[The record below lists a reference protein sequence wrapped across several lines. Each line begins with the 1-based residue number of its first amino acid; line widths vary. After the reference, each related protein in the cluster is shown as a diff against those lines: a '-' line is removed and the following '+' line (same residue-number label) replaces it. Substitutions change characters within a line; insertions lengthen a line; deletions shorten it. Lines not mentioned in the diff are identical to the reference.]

1 MIPLKLELYNF
12 LAYCEPESLDFAGLH
27 VVCLSGENGAGKS
40 ALLDAI
46 TWALWGKARARSDD
60 DLIHHGRSEMGVTFT
75 FQLGNHIYRV
85 TRQRQAG
92 KSTRS
97 GGKSPGRTLL
107 DLQIEHNDTWR
118 SLGEDNVSQT
128 QAKITELLRLDYD
141 TFIHSAFL
149 MQGRADAFTIKP
161 PAERK
166 QVLADILGLEQ
177 WEEYDRRAK
186 ERLDKVKEELSRI
199 TYQLEEIDK
208 ELAQRG
214 DIEKEL
220 EVAQADVV
228 RLSAER
234 EQADAAEREID
245 LDAQKLQ
252 GIEQQQVEQKER
264 FQAAQGELMRIQ
276 QQLDEARRQLK
287 QHEDT
292 IAQREEIEQGYRR
305 WREAGQEDERL
316 NAQADEYH
324 QLDKERGRLKG
335 VIVAEEARLNGELS
349 RLRAQL
355 AGEEEKARKEGELL
369 KYLEDAQSQMKHLDA
384 VQAQRDGL
392 QAEREKLA
400 EARADLA
407 ARNQALHE
415 EIEPLKEKVKLL
427 EQGADLGVAECPL
440 CGQPLSQDKCTELID
455 HFRAE
460 SKEKADRLRENKAE
474 LDRMDKRVQELDSYI
489 ADLDRELKRR
499 DAVQKRIATL
509 EEQLNA
515 AREAQARAE
524 SLDAEVKAIE
534 GQLAFGEFAPEARK
548 QLDEIERQLKALGY
562 DPAAHQ
568 QVRERRK
575 QYQPFE
581 ARKRELD
588 IALAQLEG
596 ERRNVA
602 RLEEQYKRQEAA
614 AQAEKAKMD
623 QLQAEAEKL
632 KEKLADAEQIRQR
645 AAECRQAEHAAR
657 LRLDR
662 AQQRLATLDYQAKQR
677 EQFAATQ
684 AKLEQERAIYEE
696 LRLAFGK
703 KGIPAMIIEAAIPE
717 IERTANELLS
727 RMTNGRMHVR
737 FETQRETV
745 KGETVETLDIKIS
758 DELGTRDYHMYSGG
772 EGFRVNFAIRVALS
786 QLLTRRA
793 GAQLQTLVVDEGFGA
808 LDANGRE
815 QLIEA
820 INAVS
825 RDFAR
830 IIVVTHIDELK
841 DAFPACINVVKTAR
855 GSRLSVS

>member
-12 LAYCEPESLDFAGLH
+12 LAYCGPESLDFAGLH

-46 TWALWGKARARSDD
+46 TWALWGEARARSDD
-60 DLIHHGRSEMGVTFT
+60 ELIHHGRSEMWVTFT
-75 FQLGNHIYRV
+75 FQLGNHVYRV

-92 KSTRS
+92 KATRS

-107 DLQIEHNDTWR
+107 DLQVEHNGAWR
-118 SLGEDNVSQT
+118 SLGEDNVRQT

-199 TYQLEEIDK
+199 TYQLEDIDR

-220 EVAQADVV
+220 EAAQADVV

-234 EQADAAEREID
+234 EQADAAEREMD
-245 LDAQKLQ
+245 LIAQKLEGVERQQADQ
-252 GIEQQQVEQKER
+252 GAR
-264 FQAAQGELMRIQ
+264 LQAAQRELERIQ
-276 QQLDEARRQLK
+276 QQLEEARRQLK

-292 IAQREEIEQGYRR
+292 IARREEIEQGYQRWLEARR
-305 WREAGQEDERL
+305 EDERL
-316 NAQADEYH
+316 STQAEVYH
-324 QLDKERGRLKG
+324 RLNRERERLKG
-335 VIVAEEARLNGELS
+335 AIQAEEARLKEHV
-349 RLRAQL
+349 RQLRARL
-355 AGEEEKARKEGELL
+355 AEEEKKAGEEGELL
-369 KYLEDAQSQMKHLDA
+369 KHLEDARSQMEHLDA

-392 QAEREKLA
+392 QADRAKLA

-407 ARNQALHE
+407 ARSRALHE

-440 CGQPLSQDKCTELID
+440 CGQPLSQDKCMELID
-455 HFRAE
+455 RFRAE
-460 SKEKADRLRENKAE
+460 GKEKADRLRTNKAE
-474 LDRMDKRVQELDSYI
+474 LDKVDKRVQELDSHI

-499 DAVQKRIATL
+499 DAVHKWIATL
-509 EEQLNA
+509 EEQLKATQA
-515 AREAQARAE
+515 AQEKATALKTDIEKLEA
-524 SLDAEVKAIE
+524 
-534 GQLAFGEFAPEARK
+534 QLAFEDFAHEAREE
-548 QLDEIERQLKALGY
+548 LAGIDRQLADLGY
-562 DPAAHQ
+562 DPGAHQ
-568 QVRERRK
+568 QVRRQHQ

-581 ARKRELD
+581 AHKRELD
-588 IALAQLEG
+588 LALVQLEG
-596 ERRNVA
+596 ERRRV
-602 RLEEQYKRQEAA
+602 RELDDQCQRQEAA
-614 AQAEKAKMD
+614 VEAEKKRISE
-623 QLQAEAEKL
+623 LQAEAEAL
-632 KEKLADAEQIRQR
+632 KKRLAAAEQIRRR
-645 AAECRQAEHAAR
+645 AAELRQAEHEAR

-662 AQQRLATLDYQAKQR
+662 AQQKLGALEYRARQR
-677 EQFAATQ
+677 EQLVGIQ
-684 AKLEQERAIYEE
+684 AKLEQDKAIYEE

-703 KGIPAMIIEAAIPE
+703 KGIPAMIIETAIPE
-717 IERTANELLS
+717 IEKTANELLS

-737 FETQRETV
+737 FETQRDTT

-786 QLLTRRA
+786 QLLARRA

-830 IIVVTHIDELK
+830 IIVVTHLDELK
-841 DAFPACINVVKTAR
+841 DAFPARIHVVKMAG
-855 GSRLSVS
+855 GSRLAVS

>member
-46 TWALWGKARARSDD
+46 TWALWGKARSRTDD
-60 DLIHHGRSEMGVTFT
+60 ELIHHGRSEMGVTFT
-75 FQLGNHIYRV
+75 FQLGSHVYRV

-92 KSTRS
+92 KPTHS
-97 GGKSPGRTLL
+97 GSKSPGRTLL
-107 DLQIEHNDTWR
+107 DLQIEHNGTWR
-118 SLGEDNVSQT
+118 SLGEDNVHQT
-128 QAKITELLRLDYD
+128 QDKIKELLRLDYD

-149 MQGRADAFTIKP
+149 MQGRADAFTLKP

-186 ERLDKVKEELSRI
+186 ERLDEVKGELSRI
-199 TYQLEEIDK
+199 AYQLEEIDK

-234 EQADAAEREID
+234 EQADAAQREID
-245 LDAQKLQ
+245 LVDQKLQ
-252 GIEQQQVEQKER
+252 GVRQQQAEQEAR
-264 FQAAQGELMRIQ
+264 FQAAQRELERIQ
-276 QQLDEARRQLK
+276 RQLEAARHQLN
-287 QHEDT
+287 QHEAM
-292 IAQREEIEQGYRR
+292 IARREEIEQGYQRWLEARR
-305 WREAGQEDERL
+305 EDEHLRTQAEKYHRL
-316 NAQADEYH
+316 NQ
-324 QLDKERGRLKG
+324 EREQLKG
-335 VIVAEEARLNGELS
+335 AIKAEEAGLKGELS
-349 RLRAQL
+349 QLQAQL
-355 AGEEEKARKEGELL
+355 ADQEKKASEEGELL
-369 KYLEDAQSQMKHLDA
+369 RHMEDARTQMAHLDA
-384 VQAQRDGL
+384 VQAQRDEL
-392 QAEREKLA
+392 QAERARLA

-415 EIEPLKEKVKLL
+415 EIGPLKEKVKLL

-440 CGQPLSQDKCTELID
+440 CGQPLNQDKCMELID
-455 HFRAE
+455 RFRAE
-460 SKEKADRLRENKAE
+460 GKEKADRLRTNKAE
-474 LDRMDKRVQELDSYI
+474 LDRMDKRVQELDRDI

-499 DAVQKRIATL
+499 DAVHRWIATL
-509 EEQLNA
+509 EEQLKA
-515 AREAQARAE
+515 TREAQEKVTALKTNVEKIKAQLVFEDFAHEPRAK
-524 SLDAEVKAIE
+524 LAGIDR
-534 GQLAFGEFAPEARK
+534 QLA
-548 QLDEIERQLKALGY
+548 ALGY
-562 DPAAHQ
+562 TPEAHQ
-568 QVRERRK
+568 QVRSQLQ

-581 ARKRELD
+581 QSKHELD

-596 ERRNVA
+596 ERRYVQE
-602 RLEEQYKRQEAA
+602 LEDQWQRQRTTVEAE
-614 AQAEKAKMD
+614 EKKASD
-623 QLQAEAEKL
+623 LRAEAEAL
-632 KEKLADAEQIRQR
+632 EKRLADADRIRQR
-645 AAECRQAEHAAR
+645 ATELRQAEHDAR

-662 AQQRLATLDYQAKQR
+662 AQQKLGALDYRARQR
-677 EQFAATQ
+677 EQIAATQ
-684 AKLEQERAIYEE
+684 AELEQDKAIYEE

-717 IERTANELLS
+717 IEKTANELLS

-737 FETQRETV
+737 FETQRDTV

-786 QLLTRRA
+786 QLLARRA

-841 DAFPACINVVKTAR
+841 EAFPARINVVKTAS

>member
-60 DLIHHGRSEMGVTFT
+60 ELIHHGRSEMRVTFT
-75 FQLGNHIYRV
+75 FQLGNHVYRV

-92 KSTRS
+92 KATRS

-107 DLQIEHNDTWR
+107 DLQVEHNGTWR
-118 SLGEDNVSQT
+118 SLGEDNVYQT

-186 ERLDKVKEELSRI
+186 ERLDRVKEELSRI
-199 TYQLEEIDK
+199 TYQLEDIDR

-220 EVAQADVV
+220 ETAQADVV

-245 LDAQKLQ
+245 LVAQKLE
-252 GIEQQQVEQKER
+252 GIERQQAEQDAR
-264 FQAAQGELMRIQ
+264 LQAAQREFKRIQ
-276 QQLDEARRQLK
+276 QQLEETRRQLK

-292 IAQREEIEQGYRR
+292 IARREEIEQGYQRWLEARR
-305 WREAGQEDERL
+305 EDERL
-316 NAQADEYH
+316 STQAEAYH
-324 QLDKERGRLKG
+324 RLNQEHERLKG
-335 VIVAEEARLNGELS
+335 VIKAEEARLKEHV
-349 RLRAQL
+349 RQLRARL
-355 AGEEEKARKEGELL
+355 AEEDKKAGEEGELL
-369 KYLEDAQSQMKHLDA
+369 KYREEVHSQIKDLDA
-384 VQAQRDGL
+384 VQTQRDAL
-392 QAEREKLA
+392 QAELTTLA

-407 ARNQALHE
+407 ARNQALE
-415 EIEPLKEKVKLL
+415 QEIEPLKEKVRLL
-427 EQGADLGVAECPL
+427 ERGADLGVAECPL
-440 CGQPLSQDKCTELID
+440 CGQPLSQDKCAELLE
-455 HFRAE
+455 HFRDE
-460 SKEKADRLRENKAE
+460 GKEKADRLRANKTE
-474 LDRMDKRVQELDSYI
+474 LTRMDRRRQELEGQI
-489 ADLDRELKRR
+489 AELDRELKRR
-499 DAVQKRIATL
+499 DAVQKRLATL
-509 EEQLNA
+509 EEQLRA
-515 AREAQARAE
+515 AQEAQEKAA
-524 SLDAEVKAIE
+524 SLKTDIE
-534 GQLAFGEFAPEARK
+534 KLEAQLAFEDFALEARTK
-548 QLDEIERQLKALGY
+548 LAGVDRQRVALGY
-562 DPAAHQ
+562 DPEAHR
-568 QVRERRK
+568 QVRAQRD

-581 ARKRELD
+581 ARKRDLD
-588 IALAQLEG
+588 LALVQLEG
-596 ERRNVA
+596 ERRRVGELDDQCQRQA
-602 RLEEQYKRQEAA
+602 AVVEEENK
-614 AQAEKAKMD
+614 KAD
-623 QLQAEAEKL
+623 DLRAEAGLL
-632 KEKLADAEQIRQR
+632 KKRLADAEQIRRR
-645 AAECRQAEHAAR
+645 AADLRQAEHDAR

-662 AQQRLATLDYQAKQR
+662 AQQKLDALNYRARQR
-677 EQFAATQ
+677 EQIAATQ
-684 AKLEQERAIYEE
+684 AKLEQDKAVYEE
-696 LRLAFGK
+696 LRQAFGK
-703 KGIPAMIIEAAIPE
+703 KGIPAMIIETAIPE
-717 IERTANELLS
+717 IEKTANELLS

-737 FETQRETV
+737 FETQRDTT

-786 QLLTRRA
+786 QLLARRA

-808 LDANGRE
+808 LDASGRE
-815 QLIEA
+815 QLIGA

-830 IIVVTHIDELK
+830 IIVVTHLDELK
-841 DAFPACINVVKTAR
+841 DAFPARINVVKTAG
-855 GSRLSVS
+855 GSRLSLA

>member
-60 DLIHHGRSEMGVTFT
+60 ELIHHGRSEMRVTFT
-75 FQLGNHIYRV
+75 FQLGKHVYRV

-92 KSTRS
+92 KATRS

-107 DLQIEHNDTWR
+107 DLQVEHNGTWR
-118 SLGEDNVSQT
+118 SLGEDNVHQT

-186 ERLDKVKEELSRI
+186 ARLDEVKGELDRI
-199 TYQLEEIDK
+199 AYQLEEIDK
-208 ELAQRG
+208 ELTQRET
-214 DIEKEL
+214 IEKDL
-220 EVAQADVV
+220 EMAQADVV

-234 EQADAAEREID
+234 ERADAAEREID
-245 LDAQKLQ
+245 LITQKLE
-252 GIEQQQVEQKER
+252 GIKRQQADQDTR
-264 FQAAQGELMRIQ
+264 LQAAQRELSRIQ
-276 QQLDEARRQLK
+276 EQLEEARRQLK
-287 QHEDT
+287 QYEDM
-292 IAQREEIEQGYRR
+292 IAQREEIEQGYQR
-305 WREAGQEDERL
+305 WREARAEDERL
-316 NAQADEYH
+316 SVQADEYH
-324 QLDKERGRLKG
+324 QLNRERERLRGAIK
-335 VIVAEEARLNGELS
+335 AEEARLKEQVHQLQ
-349 RLRAQL
+349 AQL
-355 AGEEEKARKEGELL
+355 ADQEKKASEESDLHKHLRDAESQKE
-369 KYLEDAQSQMKHLDA
+369 HLDA
-384 VQAQRDGL
+384 VQAQRDAL
-392 QAEREKLA
+392 RAELTELA
-400 EARADLA
+400 GARADLL
-407 ARNQALHE
+407 ARNQALE
-415 EIEPLKEKVKLL
+415 QEIEPLKEKVKLL
-427 EQGADLGVAECPL
+427 EQGADLGMAECPL
-440 CGQPLSQDKCTELID
+440 CGQPLSQDKCAELLD
-455 HFRAE
+455 QFRAE
-460 SKEKADRLRENKAE
+460 GKEKADRLRANKAE
-474 LDRMDKRVQELDSYI
+474 LAQMEKRRHELEGHI
-489 ADLDRELKRR
+489 AELDRELKRR

-509 EEQLNA
+509 EEQVRA
-515 AREAQARAE
+515 AQEAQEKATA
-524 SLDAEVKAIE
+524 LKAEVEKIE
-534 GQLAFGEFAPEARK
+534 AQLAFEDFAHAAR
-548 QLDEIERQLKALGY
+548 QELAGIDRQLATLGY
-562 DPAAHQ
+562 DPEAHR
-568 QVRERRK
+568 QVRAQRDE
-575 QYQPFE
+575 YQPFE
-581 ARKRELD
+581 ERKHALEK
-588 IALAQLEG
+588 ALAQLEG
-596 ERRNVA
+596 ERRRVEDLDDRCQRQA
-602 RLEEQYKRQEAA
+602 ALVEEEKKRA
-614 AQAEKAKMD
+614 D
-623 QLQAEAEKL
+623 DLQAEAGLL
-632 KEKLADAEQIRQR
+632 KKRLADAEQIRQR
-645 AAECRQAEHAAR
+645 AAELRQAEHEAR

-662 AQQRLATLDYQAKQR
+662 AQQWLNALDQRAKQR
-677 EQFAATQ
+677 EQLTAAQ
-684 AKLEQERAIYEE
+684 SKLEQDKAIYEE

-703 KGIPAMIIEAAIPE
+703 KGIPAMIIETAIPE
-717 IERTANELLS
+717 IEKTANDLLS

-737 FETQRETV
+737 FETQRDTV

-786 QLLTRRA
+786 QLLARRA

-830 IIVVTHIDELK
+830 IIVVTHLDELK
-841 DAFPACINVVKTAR
+841 DAFPARINVVKTAS

>member
-46 TWALWGKARARSDD
+46 TWALWGKARSKTDD
-60 DLIHHGRSEMGVTFT
+60 ELIHHGRPEMGVTFT

-107 DLQIEHNDTWR
+107 DLQIEHNGTWR
-118 SLGEDNVSQT
+118 SLGGDNVHQT

-186 ERLDKVKEELSRI
+186 ERLDGVKGELDRI

-220 EVAQADVV
+220 ELAQAEVV

-245 LDAQKLQ
+245 LYEQKLQ
-252 GIEQQQVEQKER
+252 GIGQQQAEQEAR
-264 FQAAQGELMRIQ
+264 FQAAQRELMRIQ
-276 QQLDEARRQLK
+276 QQLEEARRQLK

-292 IAQREEIEQGYRR
+292 IAQREEIEQGYQRLQEARR
-305 WREAGQEDERL
+305 EDERL
-316 NAQADEYH
+316 SQQADAYH
-324 QLDKERGRLKG
+324 RLNQERERLKG
-335 VIVAEEARLNGELS
+335 AIQAEEARLKGELNQ
-349 RLRAQL
+349 LRTQL

-369 KYLEDAQSQMKHLDA
+369 KYLEDARSQMEHLDA
-384 VQAQRDGL
+384 VQAQRDEL
-392 QAEREKLA
+392 QAERAKLA
-400 EARADLA
+400 ETRADLA
-407 ARNQALHE
+407 ARNQSLRE

-455 HFRAE
+455 RFRAE
-460 SKEKADRLRENKAE
+460 SKEKADRLRTNKAE
-474 LDRMDKRVQELDSYI
+474 LDRMDKRVQELDSHI

-509 EEQLNA
+509 EEQLRATQA
-515 AREAQARAE
+515 AQEKATALKTDIEKIEA
-524 SLDAEVKAIE
+524 
-534 GQLAFGEFAPEARK
+534 QLAFEDFAHEPRAE
-548 QLDEIERQLKALGY
+548 LDGVDRQLATLGY
-562 DPAAHQ
+562 NPEAHQ
-568 QVRERRK
+568 QVRRQLQ

-581 ARKRELD
+581 QSKHELG
-588 IALAQLEG
+588 IALAQLES
-596 ERRNVA
+596 ERHYVQELEGQRQRQVA
-602 RLEEQYKRQEAA
+602 TVEA
-614 AQAEKAKMD
+614 ERKKMD
-623 QLQAEAEKL
+623 DLQAEAEAL
-632 KEKLADAEQIRQR
+632 EKRLADADQIRQR
-645 AAECRQAEHAAR
+645 AAELRQAEHAAR

-662 AQQRLATLDYQAKQR
+662 AQQKRDALDYRARQR
-677 EQFAATQ
+677 EQLAVTQ
-684 AKLEQERAIYEE
+684 AKLEQDKAIYEE

-717 IERTANELLS
+717 IERAANELLS

-737 FETQRETV
+737 FETQRENI

-808 LDANGRE
+808 LDASGRE

-830 IIVVTHIDELK
+830 IIVVTHLDELK
-841 DAFPACINVVKTAR
+841 DAFPARINVVKTAG